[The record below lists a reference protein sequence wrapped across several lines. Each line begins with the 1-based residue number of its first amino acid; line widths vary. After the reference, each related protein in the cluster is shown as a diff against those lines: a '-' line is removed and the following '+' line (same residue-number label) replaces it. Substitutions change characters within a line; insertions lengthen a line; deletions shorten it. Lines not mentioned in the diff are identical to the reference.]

1 MSCLEFTLTVAT
13 SLDAL
18 ISPTTD
24 TPTQDWASS
33 EEQALFFRDVEAA
46 DWAIMGRHTHEAAD
60 KPERRRIV
68 FSGSI
73 SGWRRPTQVWLDP
86 AGLTPGDLAKA
97 VEHVRPLGRGLIL
110 GGTRVHD
117 WFLAQNAIHRVNL
130 TVEPVRFGTG
140 LPVFT
145 DQQTRDPL
153 EAFISR
159 GFELAAERDLN
170 AQGTRY
176 YELVA
181 PGHTPDPR

>member
-1 MSCLEFTLTVAT
+1 MTRPEFTLTVAT

-24 TPTQDWASS
+24 TPTETWASA

-68 FSGSI
+68 FSGSVH
-73 SGWRRPTQVWLDP
+73 GWRRPTQLWLDP
-86 AGLTPGDLAKA
+86 AGSTPDVLAKA
-97 VEHVRPLGRGLIL
+97 VEHVRPLRRGLIL

-130 TVEPVRFGTG
+130 TVEPVRFGSG

-145 DQQTRDPL
+145 DQRTRDPL
-153 EAFISR
+153 GVFVSR
-159 GFELAAERDLN
+159 GFELAAERVLN
-170 AQGTRY
+170 ERGTRY

-181 PGHTPDPR
+181 PGPEPVPR